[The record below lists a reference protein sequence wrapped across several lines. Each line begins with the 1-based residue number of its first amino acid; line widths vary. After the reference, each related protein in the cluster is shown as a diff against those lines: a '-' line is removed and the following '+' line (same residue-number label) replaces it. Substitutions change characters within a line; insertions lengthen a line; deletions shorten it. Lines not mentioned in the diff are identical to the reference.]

1 MRGTAWIGRERLN
14 EDEHAD
20 PRTGRTDGEA
30 GSDETLMQRI
40 GGGDRAAFAQLLR
53 RHLQRTQALATR
65 LTGSASDGEEVAQE
79 AFQRVWTHAARWKP
93 LGEGG
98 KARFTTWLYRITAN
112 LAIDRR
118 RKPRTTP
125 IEDAPEPVDESAD
138 GFARVHEQ
146 ELGKRVAKAV
156 AKLPPRQREV
166 LVLCFYE
173 GRSNVEA
180 AEHLDLTVGAVESLL
195 VRARRA
201 LRAELA
207 EAYADLKETGS

>member
-1 MRGTAWIGRERLN
+1 MRGAALIGRQSLN
-14 EDEHAD
+14 EDGLAAQ
-20 PRTGRTDGEA
+20 DGEA
-30 GSDETLMQRI
+30 NQDEALMRRI
-40 GGGDRAAFAQLLR
+40 GEGDRLAFAQLVR

-65 LTGSASDGEEVAQE
+65 LTGSASEGEDVAQE

-93 LGEGG
+93 MGEGG

-125 IEDAPEPVDESAD
+125 IEDAPEPVDDSAD
-138 GFARVHEQ
+138 GFARVHER
-146 ELGKRVAKAV
+146 ELGQRVAKAV
-156 AKLPPRQREV
+156 SGLPARQRQV

-180 AEHLDLTVGAVESLL
+180 AELLDLSVGAVESLL

-201 LRAELA
+201 LRTALA
-207 EAYADLKETGS
+207 DAYADLKETGS

>member
-1 MRGTAWIGRERLN
+1 MRSATLIGRRSLN
-14 EDEHAD
+14 EDGLAAQ
-20 PRTGRTDGEA
+20 DGGANDDEA
-30 GSDETLMQRI
+30 LMRRI
-40 GGGDRAAFAQLLR
+40 GEGDRLAFAQLLR

-65 LTGSASDGEEVAQE
+65 LTGSASDGEDVAQE
-79 AFQRVWTHAARWKP
+79 AFQRVWTHAARWTP
-93 LGEGG
+93 MGEGG

-138 GFARVHEQ
+138 GFARVHER
-146 ELGKRVAKAV
+146 ELGQNVARAV
-156 AKLPPRQREV
+156 SALPARQRQV

-180 AEHLDLTVGAVESLL
+180 AELLDLTVGAVESLL

-201 LRAELA
+201 LRATLA
-207 EAYADLKETGS
+207 DAYAELKETGS

>member
-1 MRGTAWIGRERLN
+1 MRGAALIGRRGLN
-14 EDEHAD
+14 EGGHAA
-20 PRTGRTDGEA
+20 GEA
-30 GSDETLMQRI
+30 DSDEALMRRI
-40 GGGDRAAFAQLLR
+40 GGGDRTAFAQLLR

-93 LGEGG
+93 VEEGG
-98 KARFTTWLYRITAN
+98 RARFTTWLYRITAN

-125 IEDAPEPVDESAD
+125 IEDAPEPIDESAD

-146 ELGKRVAKAV
+146 QVGRRVAKAV
-156 AKLPPRQREV
+156 SSLPSRQRQV

-180 AEHLDLTVGAVESLL
+180 AELLDLTVGAVESLL

-207 EAYADLKETGS
+207 DAYADLKETGS

>member
-1 MRGTAWIGRERLN
+1 MRGADVRVIGRRRLN
-14 EDEHAD
+14 EDERAVQDSGAD
-20 PRTGRTDGEA
+20 
-30 GSDETLMQRI
+30 SDEALMRRI
-40 GGGDRAAFAQLLR
+40 GDGDRSAFATLLR
-53 RHLQRTQALATR
+53 RHLQRTQSLATR

-79 AFQRVWTHAARWKP
+79 AFQRVWTHAVRWKP
-93 LGEGG
+93 VAEGG

-125 IEDAPEPVDESAD
+125 IEDAPEPIDESAD
-138 GFARVHEQ
+138 SFARVHEQ

-156 AKLPPRQREV
+156 SALPARQRQV

-180 AEHLDLTVGAVESLL
+180 AELLDLTIGAIESLL

-201 LRAELA
+201 LRAELVD
-207 EAYADLKETGS
+207 AYADLKETGS

>member
-1 MRGTAWIGRERLN
+1 MRGVALSGRQGLN
-14 EDEHAD
+14 DD
-20 PRTGRTDGEA
+20 GRAAQDSEA
-30 GSDETLMQRI
+30 ESDETLMRRI
-40 GGGDRAAFAQLLR
+40 GEGNRAAFATLLR
-53 RHLQRTQALATR
+53 RHLQRTQSLATR

-93 LGEGG
+93 VAEGG

-125 IEDAPEPVDESAD
+125 IEDAPEPIDESAD
-138 GFARVHEQ
+138 GFARVHERQ
-146 ELGKRVAKAV
+146 LGQRVGTAV
-156 AKLPPRQREV
+156 SALPPRQREV

-180 AEHLDLTVGAVESLL
+180 AELLDLTVGAVESLL

-201 LRAELA
+201 LRATLA
-207 EAYADLKETGS
+207 DAYADLKETGS